1 VADRNVD
8 DVFAEIISHWDD
20 SDDVASDAAAS
31 DAAASDAAASDAV
44 RDAATPAASARDDTA
59 AGRAPASDP
68 PPTESSLTGEA
79 PPAERSGGT
88 DRSGGADRPT
98 RRSADS
104 ADSRDSAAEDQAEV
118 PWPVWRGALVP
129 SEEAIERA
137 ELAGADDDGH
147 FVPGPLAPLPPTED
161 LHFWGI
167 VVGLVAGPLL
177 LLWLVIVRP
186 DVSGWWTVAAVALT
200 VGGFAL
206 LVLRQPKTR
215 DADDPDNG
223 ARL

>member
-1 VADRNVD
+1 VADENVD
-8 DVFAEIISHWDD
+8 EVFAEIIAHWDD
-20 SDDVASDAAAS
+20 SGDVESPRHDAAARTQAEDVGRS
-31 DAAASDAAASDAV
+31 VVADAAA
-44 RDAATPAASARDDTA
+44 
-59 AGRAPASDP
+59 AGRSAQPD
-68 PPTESSLTGEA
+68 
-79 PPAERSGGT
+79 AEET
-88 DRSGGADRPT
+88 P
-98 RRSADS
+98 
-104 ADSRDSAAEDQAEV
+104 AEV

-129 SEEAIERA
+129 IDEALERA
-137 ELAGADDDGH
+137 ELAPADAEDAH
-147 FVPGPLAPLPPTED
+147 FEPGPLAPLPPTED

-206 LVLRQPKTR
+206 LVLRQPATR

-223 ARL
+223 ARI

>member
-1 VADRNVD
+1 M
-8 DVFAEIISHWDD
+8 
-20 SDDVASDAAAS
+20 
-31 DAAASDAAASDAV
+31 
-44 RDAATPAASARDDTA
+44 
-59 AGRAPASDP
+59 
-68 PPTESSLTGEA
+68 
-79 PPAERSGGT
+79 
-88 DRSGGADRPT
+88 
-98 RRSADS
+98 
-104 ADSRDSAAEDQAEV
+104 
-118 PWPVWRGALVP
+118 WRGALAP
-129 SEEAIERA
+129 SDEAVERA